1 MSSESDK
8 KITIHLIEDDVSQRD
23 SIKSLL
29 AFKGFITKSYSTAN
43 DFLQALPF
51 ERPAIVIADIQL
63 PDISGVDLHRML
75 MEKNINPPIIFISGE
90 ASIQESIDAMKQ
102 GAIEFLVKPFE
113 IDTLIAAVNNAI
125 KIELKEINLNFL
137 LKNLSPRELEVYNL
151 LLQGLNNQELIDKLH
166 LSLPTVKQYK
176 SEVMR
181 KLKVNSISKLI
192 ELARYSTPPPPQHH
206 PFEGYSWN
214 EYNFIIFPWKK
225 IYITLAY

>member
-1 MSSESDK
+1 MSSKSDK
-8 KITIHLIEDDVSQRD
+8 KITIHLIEDDASQRD
-23 SIKSLL
+23 SIESLL

-137 LKNLSPRELEVYNL
+137 LKNLSPREFEVYNL

-181 KLKVNSISKLI
+181 KLKVNSLSKLI
-192 ELARYSTPPPPQHH
+192 ELAR
-206 PFEGYSWN
+206 
-214 EYNFIIFPWKK
+214 
-225 IYITLAY
+225 

>member
-1 MSSESDK
+1 MSSKSDK
-8 KITIHLIEDDVSQRD
+8 KITIHLIEDDASQRD
-23 SIKSLL
+23 SIESLL

-51 ERPAIVIADIQL
+51 ESPAIVIADIQL

-125 KIELKEINLNFL
+125 KIELKEINLYFL

-181 KLKVNSISKLI
+181 KLKVNSLSKLI
-192 ELARYSTPPPPQHH
+192 ELAR
-206 PFEGYSWN
+206 
-214 EYNFIIFPWKK
+214 
-225 IYITLAY
+225 

>member
-29 AFKGFITKSYSTAN
+29 AFKGFITKTYSTAN
-43 DFLQALPF
+43 DFLKTLPF

-63 PDISGVDLHRML
+63 PGISGVDLHRML
-75 MEKNINPPIIFISGE
+75 LKKNINPPIIFISGE

-137 LKNLSPRELEVYNL
+137 LKNLSPREFEVYNL

-181 KLKVNSISKLI
+181 KLKVNSLSKLI
-192 ELARYSTPPPPQHH
+192 ELAR
-206 PFEGYSWN
+206 
-214 EYNFIIFPWKK
+214 
-225 IYITLAY
+225 

>member
-1 MSSESDK
+1 MSSKSDK

-23 SIKSLL
+23 SIESLL
-29 AFKGFITKSYSTAN
+29 AFKGFITKSYSTAK
-43 DFLQALPF
+43 DFLQTLPF

-125 KIELKEINLNFL
+125 EIELKEINLNFL

-181 KLKVNSISKLI
+181 KLKVNSLSKLI
-192 ELARYSTPPPPQHH
+192 ELAR
-206 PFEGYSWN
+206 
-214 EYNFIIFPWKK
+214 
-225 IYITLAY
+225 

>member
-1 MSSESDK
+1 MSSKSDK
-8 KITIHLIEDDVSQRD
+8 KITIHLIEDNASQRD
-23 SIKSLL
+23 SIESLL

-181 KLKVNSISKLI
+181 KLKVNSLSKLI
-192 ELARYSTPPPPQHH
+192 ELTR
-206 PFEGYSWN
+206 
-214 EYNFIIFPWKK
+214 
-225 IYITLAY
+225 

>member
-1 MSSESDK
+1 MSSKSDK

-23 SIKSLL
+23 SIESLF
-29 AFKGFITKSYSTAN
+29 AFKGFITKSYNTAK
-43 DFLQALPF
+43 DFLQTLPF

-75 MEKNINPPIIFISGE
+75 LEKNINPPIIFISGE

-181 KLKVNSISKLI
+181 KLKVNSLSKLI
-192 ELARYSTPPPPQHH
+192 ELAR
-206 PFEGYSWN
+206 
-214 EYNFIIFPWKK
+214 
-225 IYITLAY
+225 

>member
-1 MSSESDK
+1 MSSKSDK

-23 SIKSLL
+23 SIESLL

-43 DFLQALPF
+43 DFLQTLPF

-125 KIELKEINLNFL
+125 EIELKEINLNFL
-137 LKNLSPRELEVYNL
+137 LKNLSPREFEVYNL

-181 KLKVNSISKLI
+181 KLKVNSLSKLI
-192 ELARYSTPPPPQHH
+192 ELAR
-206 PFEGYSWN
+206 
-214 EYNFIIFPWKK
+214 
-225 IYITLAY
+225 

>member
-1 MSSESDK
+1 MSSKSDK
-8 KITIHLIEDDVSQRD
+8 KITIHLIEDDVSQRG
-23 SIKSLL
+23 SIESLL
-29 AFKGFITKSYSTAN
+29 AFKGFITKSYNTAK
-43 DFLQALPF
+43 DFLQTLPF

-63 PDISGVDLHRML
+63 PDINGVDLHRML
-75 MEKNINPPIIFISGE
+75 LEKNINPPIIFISGE

-181 KLKVNSISKLI
+181 KLKVNSLSKLI
-192 ELARYSTPPPPQHH
+192 ELAR
-206 PFEGYSWN
+206 
-214 EYNFIIFPWKK
+214 
-225 IYITLAY
+225 

>member
-1 MSSESDK
+1 MSSKSDK

-23 SIKSLL
+23 SIESLL
-29 AFKGFITKSYSTAN
+29 AFKGFITKSYSTAK
-43 DFLQALPF
+43 DFLQTLPF
-51 ERPAIVIADIQL
+51 ERPAIVIADIKL

-75 MEKNINPPIIFISGE
+75 LEKNINPPIIFISGE

-137 LKNLSPRELEVYNL
+137 LKNLSPREFEVYNL

-181 KLKVNSISKLI
+181 KLKVNSLSKLI
-192 ELARYSTPPPPQHH
+192 ELAR
-206 PFEGYSWN
+206 
-214 EYNFIIFPWKK
+214 
-225 IYITLAY
+225 

>member
-1 MSSESDK
+1 MSSKSDK
-8 KITIHLIEDDVSQRD
+8 KITIHLIEDDASQRD
-23 SIKSLL
+23 SIESLL

-43 DFLQALPF
+43 DFLQTLPF

-181 KLKVNSISKLI
+181 KLKVNSLSKLI
-192 ELARYSTPPPPQHH
+192 ELAR
-206 PFEGYSWN
+206 
-214 EYNFIIFPWKK
+214 
-225 IYITLAY
+225 